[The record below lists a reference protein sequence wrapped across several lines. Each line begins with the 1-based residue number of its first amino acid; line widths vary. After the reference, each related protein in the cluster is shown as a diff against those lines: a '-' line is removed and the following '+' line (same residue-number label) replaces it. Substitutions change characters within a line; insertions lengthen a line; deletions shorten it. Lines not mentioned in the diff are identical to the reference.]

1 MFGSIRWRIAIPFTL
16 LILVSMG
23 TLGAYLVD
31 FIRDTQMENL
41 RSQLEK
47 EARLTAE
54 IALSNF
60 LDPVQQTDFEQ
71 LTETLGKQ
79 TDARITIIARDGTV
93 LGDSEEDAR
102 AMESHATRPEVIAAL
117 ASGIGESTRYSTT
130 LGQRMMYIA
139 VPVVS
144 EGKVLGII
152 RVALPLTAIEN
163 SVNSLIKTTV
173 LAVAITASLAILAA
187 FLIART
193 TTRPIRQVTKAAQK
207 IASGELE
214 QKLSVRT
221 SDESAQLAR
230 AFNEMSQSLKK
241 KVAVI
246 SEERSKLA
254 TALANMTD
262 GVIMTDIEG
271 NILLANRAAENLFG
285 FTQEKIIG
293 RPMIEAVRDYEIDEV
308 LKSCLN
314 TAKEQTN
321 QFDSLTAR
329 RFLRTVAIPITNGGL
344 KGVLVLFQDLTEL
357 RNLQTMRRE
366 FIGNIS
372 HELRTP
378 LSVIKVII
386 ETLESGAI
394 ADQKTARDFLTRVD
408 DEVDRLTQMVTELT
422 ELSRI
427 ESGRAE
433 LRKEPLNLNSLI
445 EGVIAR
451 FNPQADRQ
459 GVTLSSELPP
469 DLPPVTADKERI
481 GQVLT
486 NLVHNAIKF
495 TPSGGRAT
503 ISAKQE
509 KDSIVVQVADTGIGI
524 SREDLPRVFERFYKA
539 DKARTSEGTGLGLAI
554 AKHIVQAHG
563 GSIWA
568 QSEEGKGSTF
578 SFSLP
583 LK

>member
-1 MFGSIRWRIAIPFTL
+1 MFGSVRWRIAIPFTL

-23 TLGAYLVD
+23 ILGAYLVD

-54 IALSNF
+54 IALPNF

-71 LTETLGKQ
+71 LAETLGKQ
-79 TDARITIIARDGTV
+79 IDARITIIARDGTV

-102 AMESHATRPEVIAAL
+102 TMESHAARPEVIAAL

-130 LGQRMMYIA
+130 LGQRMMYVA

-144 EGKVLGII
+144 EGKILGVV

-173 LAVAITASLAILAA
+173 LAVAITASLAVLAA
-187 FLIART
+187 FLIARK
-193 TTRPIRQVTKAAQK
+193 TTRPIRQVTRAAQR

-285 FTQEKIIG
+285 FTQDKIIG
-293 RPMIEAVRDYEIDEV
+293 RPIIEAVRDYEIDEV

-329 RFLRTVAIPITNGGL
+329 RFLRTVAIPITNGRL
-344 KGVLVLFQDLTEL
+344 KGALVLFQDLTEL

-386 ETLESGAI
+386 ETLESGTI
-394 ADQKTARDFLTRVD
+394 ADQKTTDDFLTRVA
-408 DEVDRLTQMVTELT
+408 DEVDRMTQMVTELT

-433 LRKEPLNLNSLI
+433 LRTEPVNLNSLI

-451 FNPQADRQ
+451 LGPQADRQ

-469 DLPPVTADKERI
+469 DLPAIIADKERI

-524 SREDLPRVFERFYKA
+524 SKEDLPRVFERFYKA

>member
-1 MFGSIRWRIAIPFTL
+1 
-16 LILVSMG
+16 
-23 TLGAYLVD
+23 
-31 FIRDTQMENL
+31 
-41 RSQLEK
+41 
-47 EARLTAE
+47 
-54 IALSNF
+54 
-60 LDPVQQTDFEQ
+60 
-71 LTETLGKQ
+71 
-79 TDARITIIARDGTV
+79 
-93 LGDSEEDAR
+93 
-102 AMESHATRPEVIAAL
+102 
-117 ASGIGESTRYSTT
+117 
-130 LGQRMMYIA
+130 
-139 VPVVS
+139 
-144 EGKVLGII
+144 
-152 RVALPLTAIEN
+152 
-163 SVNSLIKTTV
+163 
-173 LAVAITASLAILAA
+173 
-187 FLIART
+187 
-193 TTRPIRQVTKAAQK
+193 
-207 IASGELE
+207 
-214 QKLSVRT
+214 
-221 SDESAQLAR
+221 
-230 AFNEMSQSLKK
+230 
-241 KVAVI
+241 
-246 SEERSKLA
+246 
-254 TALANMTD
+254 
-262 GVIMTDIEG
+262 
-271 NILLANRAAENLFG
+271 
-285 FTQEKIIG
+285 
-293 RPMIEAVRDYEIDEV
+293 
-308 LKSCLN
+308 
-314 TAKEQTN
+314 
-321 QFDSLTAR
+321 
-329 RFLRTVAIPITNGGL
+329 
-344 KGVLVLFQDLTEL
+344 
-357 RNLQTMRRE
+357 MRRE